1 MGIILSPVSYIIEKC
16 HGPKTRVN
24 IRHNEMYGKIRVI
37 NN

>member
-1 MGIILSPVSYIIEKC
+1 MREILSPVSNLIEKC
-16 HGPKTRVN
+16 SGPKAHVN

>member
-1 MGIILSPVSYIIEKC
+1 MREILSPVSDLIEKC
-16 HGPKTRVN
+16 GGLKAHAN